1 MMELFISFIGFFL
14 VFFLWK
20 LFTGYD
26 NDLLLGPEERYIK
39 KQAQSSDKT
48 LNKADKAQSMSD
60 LLSAYSDIQA
70 LSGSIE
76 SPDSKPDFGLDQR
89 RFSLAM
95 SCAKLGNK
103 DADELAVKA
112 LRDMD
117 NEGPTFLMALMEIMP
132 ERMEIADLLRETD
145 DGTIFTKEETEKV

>member
-1 MMELFISFIGFFL
+1 MEAFITFIGFFL

-26 NDLLLGPEERYIK
+26 HDILLRPEERYVK
-39 KQAQSSDKT
+39 NQAQSSDKT
-48 LNKADKAQSMSD
+48 LNKAGKSQSMSD
-60 LLSAYSDIQA
+60 LLSAYSDIQT
-70 LSGSIE
+70 LSDSIE
-76 SPDSKPDFGLDQR
+76 TPGSKPDFALDQR
-89 RFSLAM
+89 RFSLVM
-95 SCAKLGNK
+95 SCAKHGNK
-103 DADELAVKA
+103 DADELAVKV

-117 NEGPTFLMALMEIMP
+117 NEGPTFLMGLMEVMP